1 MQGQR
6 KNSLW
11 AKLNTAGILLLLLL
25 VLLFGLRGWENT
37 PYHEPNSVF
46 VGACLT
52 TGILGREPCKLQPVR
67 FREGMSVREA
77 IYDRKLDYPSTL
89 DHIKVYRWRYWSLE
103 RAYKIPAIYVGSS
116 LYKRLPDEN
125 AGLVIKNFLEHHNVW
140 YRDKTFPSYPCFDR
154 VQYEGEP
161 IDWKLHVGDIIVVP
175 PDYGGF

>member
-52 TGILGREPCKLQPVR
+52 TGILGREPCKLQPV
-67 FREGMSVREA
+67 
-77 IYDRKLDYPSTL
+77 
-89 DHIKVYRWRYWSLE
+89 RYWSLE